1 MLEPVLQIKDVIFQN
16 IEYPSF
22 EIQKGNMVVFYG
34 ESGSGKSTLFK
45 LLNATET
52 VSAGEILYYGQP
64 LEFQPTLELRKK
76 ILLVSQ
82 MVYLFGGSIADN
94 FRIFYEYREEALP
107 SLEKMRKYLSAC
119 CIDFPPDTS
128 CVNLSGGERQ
138 RVFVAIGL
146 SFLPDVLILD
156 EPTAALDEWTATC
169 LIENVSKVC
178 KEKGITLLVITHDL
192 HTVEKFADV
201 KIELQK
207 ARRS

>member
-1 MLEPVLQIKDVIFQN
+1 
-16 IEYPSF
+16 
-22 EIQKGNMVVFYG
+22 
-34 ESGSGKSTLFK
+34 
-45 LLNATET
+45 
-52 VSAGEILYYGQP
+52 
-64 LEFQPTLELRKK
+64 
-76 ILLVSQ
+76 
-82 MVYLFGGSIADN
+82 
-94 FRIFYEYREEALP
+94 
-107 SLEKMRKYLSAC
+107 MRKYLSAC

-146 SFLPDVLILD
+146 SFLPDVLLLD